1 MPLLLP
7 LVSTKKY
14 IDIGIAIG
22 IGMINT
28 LVLLLALT
36 FVKRPWDS
44 RKLLR
49 IVEIPRVDGVRA
61 CDEMIEY
68 DYKFGYDITSIYFS
82 ELFLFSFLI
91 SDWLIFFLV
100 TSLFGFFKIL
110 SIHKNG
116 RFRESFSL
124 S

>member
-1 MPLLLP
+1 M
-7 LVSTKKY
+7 
-14 IDIGIAIG
+14 
-22 IGMINT
+22 
-28 LVLLLALT
+28 
-36 FVKRPWDS
+36 KRPWDS

-61 CDEMIEY
+61 CDEIIEY
-68 DYKFGYDITSIYFS
+68 DYKIWLRYYKHLFFRVVSFFILDFGLTY
-82 ELFLFSFLI
+82 L
-91 SDWLIFFLV
+91 FLV

-110 SIHKNG
+110 NIHKNG

>member
-1 MPLLLP
+1 M
-7 LVSTKKY
+7 
-14 IDIGIAIG
+14 
-22 IGMINT
+22 
-28 LVLLLALT
+28 
-36 FVKRPWDS
+36 KRPWDS

-61 CDEMIEY
+61 CDEIIEY
-68 DYKFGYDITSIYFS
+68 DYKIWLRYYKSFISRVVSVFILDFGLTF
-82 ELFLFSFLI
+82 LFLI
-91 SDWLIFFLV
+91 
-100 TSLFGFFKIL
+100 TSLFGFFFKIL